1 MILIDFD
8 KLTELS
14 NVLIQYKSVL
24 ENNLDMAIKQGNN
37 WAFSRQQFAKCPP
50 LVQLEDDYRTL
61 RKKREKILSDIDK
74 TISCINYVISV
85 YRGTEMAI
93 AGLANQIIERN
104 GLVTNT
110 NKYLSMFKDI
120 GECVADGVG
129 GINEITDDIVEV
141 IKEEDSDTDNTDD
154 NTDDKTASDNNEN
167 STSLNGELF
176 YNQFLAKCAR
186 DDYKS
191 DEKKYDVGGWQSFW
205 DDTTPLSDYMIFG
218 HKVPVIPSSSDIVGC
233 GLKKLFA
240 NNVLFNSDLFDGV
253 VSSSA
258 LSFLGTI
265 VGHTDSIQKKLAGI
279 VDKDDLITNIYGD
292 NISATSAPYTRVAKI
307 SGNIANTMSIG
318 FMCADIGNTWTEDN
332 GNTRLQRVEKT
343 VIQGVGDGICYE
355 TGKGTEAMAVT
366 GFATLP
372 DGGGALVVTAGAID
386 VTVSTGVNYVEDKTY
401 NWLGI
406 K

>member
-8 KLTELS
+8 KLTELC
-14 NVLIQYKSVL
+14 NALIQYKAVL
-24 ENNLDMAIKQGNN
+24 QNNLDMAIKQGNN
-37 WAFSRQQFAKCPP
+37 WTFSRQQFAKCPP

-93 AGLANQIIERN
+93 AELANQIIERN
-104 GLVTNT
+104 GLVSNT
-110 NKYLSMFKDI
+110 NRYLSMFKDI
-120 GECVADGVG
+120 SECVADGVG
-129 GINEITDDIVEV
+129 GINEITDDVVEV
-141 IKEEDSDTDNTDD
+141 IKEEDSDTDNTVL
-154 NTDDKTASDNNEN
+154 DKNEN
-167 STSLNGELF
+167 ATSLNGELF
-176 YNQFLAKCAR
+176 YNEFLAKSAR

-191 DEKKYDVGGWQSFW
+191 DEKKYGVGGWQSFW
-205 DDTTPLSDYMIFG
+205 DDTTPLSSYNVNGYKI
-218 HKVPVIPSSSDIVGC
+218 PVIPSSSDIVGC
-233 GLKKLFA
+233 GLTRIFG
-240 NNVLFNSDLFDGV
+240 NNGLFNSDFFEGI
-253 VSSSA
+253 VSSTA
-258 LSFLGTI
+258 LSSLGTI

-355 TGKGTEAMAVT
+355 TGKGTEGLAVA
-366 GFATLP
+366 GFANLG
-372 DGGGALVVTAGAID
+372 DGGGEAMIAGAVAID
-386 VTVSTGVNYVEDKTY
+386 VGTSVVVNDVQDKLY
-401 NWLGI
+401 SWLNI

>member
-24 ENNLDMAIKQGNN
+24 QNNLDMAIKQGNN
-37 WAFSRQQFAKCPP
+37 WTFSRQQFAKCPP

-93 AGLANQIIERN
+93 AGLASQIIERN

-154 NTDDKTASDNNEN
+154 NTVLDNNEN

-176 YNQFLAKCAR
+176 YNEFLAKRAR
-186 DDYKS
+186 DDYKADS
-191 DEKKYDVGGWQSFW
+191 KLYESNW
-205 DDTTPLSDYMIFG
+205 DKLMDYWHNIINDKTPPLARLGIG
-218 HKVPVIPSSSDIVGC
+218 EIPSSSDGIAYLLNDGE
-233 GLKKLFA
+233 KF
-240 NNVLFNSDLFDGV
+240 FNSSFNAFNGNQGSLTDTLMSSLFGTVLGSSGAYTKDIFGYLDENNIINLYPNSVKVAPFEGLAKKSGEISKILFGASAVFDL
-253 VSSSA
+253 
-258 LSFLGTI
+258 
-265 VGHTDSIQKKLAGI
+265 
-279 VDKDDLITNIYGD
+279 
-292 NISATSAPYTRVAKI
+292 
-307 SGNIANTMSIG
+307 
-318 FMCADIGNTWTEDN
+318 GNTWSAYS
-332 GNTRLQRVEKT
+332 GNTIKKRLEKT
-343 VIQGVGDGICYE
+343 GIQTIGDIASFGSGIVS
-355 TGKGTEAMAVT
+355 GAVT
-366 GFATLP
+366 GLGFALSET
-372 DGGGALVVTAGAID
+372 GYGALLIPAGPYID
-386 VTVSTGVNYVEDKTY
+386 FKAAEFINNKENEAYKY
-401 NWLGI
+401 LKI